1 MFLMALNDLILTA
14 ASWTAPL
21 ASGRGQVCPVA
32 PAGAQALVDQ
42 FLGWFSWALVWI
54 AFPAGVLSAV
64 AAVIM
69 GKVFSMPHVSK
80 GGLIGVFVVLGA
92 ALLYLVIPG
101 ILAGFLGDGCVAR

>member
-1 MFLMALNDLILTA
+1 MFLMALNDLLLTA
-14 ASWTAPL
+14 TLPV

-54 AFPAGVLSAV
+54 AFPAGVLSAG

-69 GKVFSMPHVSK
+69 GKVFSMPPVSK
-80 GGLIGVFVVLGA
+80 GGLGRVFVVLGA